1 MGCMI
6 PFTYCNRLRYDTG
19 TMVSVDSKGLQSLD
33 DNPFHQA
40 CHVTSPVFVW
50 GQGSTKGSAVRR
62 QEIKPETDAG
72 SVVWAKTKGYPWWP
86 AQVVLLSCMPPCGMP
101 SAVEALIEFAM
112 IRLSDAGL
120 PAHLA
125 VSHLLSLMFS
135 AAVSA

>member
-40 CHVTSPVFVW
+40 CHVTSQVFVW

-72 SVVWAKTKGYPWWP
+72 SVVWGQDK
-86 AQVVLLSCMPPCGMP
+86 
-101 SAVEALIEFAM
+101 
-112 IRLSDAGL
+112 GL
-120 PAHLA
+120 PLVACPG
-125 VSHLLSLMFS
+125 S
-135 AAVSA
+135 AAELHASLRNAFRR